1 VVSIRLA
8 AWPTPADV
16 IYRSILH
23 LARTGGHRATLNRG
37 LNVRAVALYGQ
48 TPTFLHRARAL
59 GGWRSQGA
67 AANHPAATPPTPWA
81 SIGQCWAGTRHA
93 VVDVTAQIAES
104 SAAATGRN
112 T

>member
-1 VVSIRLA
+1 VADTCRCHLPFDPPLGPHW
-8 AWPTPADV
+8 WPSRDPEP
-16 IYRSILH
+16 
-23 LARTGGHRATLNRG
+23 G